1 MKKTNTINFVEKIP
15 EVSKKIEEVKITCF
29 YMLSTDLYKI
39 ESSKLMEIITKKF
52 ENHPA
57 TIMELRATKDNQLFK
72 KNMNRGKFLKSYNI

>member
-39 ESSKLMEIITKKF
+39 ESSKLMEIITKK
-52 ENHPA
+52 
-57 TIMELRATKDNQLFK
+57 T
-72 KNMNRGKFLKSYNI
+72 